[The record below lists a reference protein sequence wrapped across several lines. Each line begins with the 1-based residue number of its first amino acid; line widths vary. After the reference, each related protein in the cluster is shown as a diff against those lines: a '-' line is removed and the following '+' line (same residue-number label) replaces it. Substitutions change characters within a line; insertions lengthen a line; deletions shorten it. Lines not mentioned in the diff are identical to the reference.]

1 MSSIFISYSSKDVE
15 AGTRLRDLLAAR
27 GYAAVFRDKD
37 EEHGIAAGTKWAEEL
52 FAHLERADIVVFLA
66 SAASLASPWCHTE
79 LAVGVARGK
88 HMVQV
93 SLHKEPVHPVLAD
106 RQALPPEPDL
116 DQLVDALVAA
126 LSQVGFGPGDTFTWD
141 PHRSPYPGLG
151 RLDADHAAVLFGRD
165 AEIGACIGRLSGPRP
180 LPLLVSG
187 PSGSGKSSLI
197 RAGVLPRIA
206 RVQGTRV
213 LPVVEP
219 GNSPL
224 QRVALAF
231 AAGGDGGD
239 RPDTAALIAD
249 RNGFAFAVDR
259 LVASGTGR
267 VVLFLDQAEDLTTRA
282 DAAQVED
289 LVARLRA
296 VDPDRLVV
304 ISAVRS
310 ASLEAWLQD
319 PNLAWLGQ
327 ADPVWVRPLDRSALR
342 EVIVGPAHVAGI
354 RFEPE
359 DLVER
364 IVDDTAQGNAL
375 PLLAALLE
383 ELTASHSRLSPAVI
397 TAARYGEVGP
407 VARVIER
414 RAQAASDDIR
424 ARRRVAET
432 AVIDAYLRLVEMD
445 DDGAVTSAEVPVDD
459 VPPSVREIFDDLERH
474 RLVTRDQ
481 RVVAADGGGTSGPEL
496 VPGAARTVEVVAA
509 THEAIF
515 RAWPAVAA
523 AIRARRSDLEIRTWL
538 RRDAR
543 TWTESYRGEA
553 ALTGGRLAFARDW
566 ANRNPEEVTSDIRSY
581 VRAAIRQQQRRR
593 LLTVAVP
600 VLAVVAVVVGGLAV
614 LAFSEAQRADAAR
627 AEADA
632 LRIAGDARAALDSRP
647 DLGLLLAM
655 EAATRSDA
663 AEPAAM
669 PLVALTQGPGPR
681 RFEDVGQRLESAAL
695 DRAGTRARRS
705 PRSPG
710 TVTCSPCPTMGQR
723 SPSRGRTGS
732 RFTRGVRRR
741 HG

>member
-1 MSSIFISYSSKDVE
+1 MSPSRS
-15 AGTRLRDLLAAR
+15 RPAAT
-27 GYAAVFRDKD
+27 AATD
-37 EEHGIAAGTKWAEEL
+37 
-52 FAHLERADIVVFLA
+52 
-66 SAASLASPWCHTE
+66 
-79 LAVGVARGK
+79 
-88 HMVQV
+88 
-93 SLHKEPVHPVLAD
+93 
-106 RQALPPEPDL
+106 
-116 DQLVDALVAA
+116 
-126 LSQVGFGPGDTFTWD
+126 
-141 PHRSPYPGLG
+141 
-151 RLDADHAAVLFGRD
+151 
-165 AEIGACIGRLSGPRP
+165 
-180 LPLLVSG
+180 
-187 PSGSGKSSLI
+187 
-197 RAGVLPRIA
+197 
-206 RVQGTRV
+206 
-213 LPVVEP
+213 
-219 GNSPL
+219 
-224 QRVALAF
+224 
-231 AAGGDGGD
+231 
-239 RPDTAALIAD
+239 PDTAALIAD

-296 VDPDRLVV
+296 VDLDRLVV

-359 DLVER
+359 NLVER

-383 ELTASHSRLSPAVI
+383 ELTARHSRLSPAVI

-445 DDGAVTSAEVPVDD
+445 DDGAVTSAEVPVDG

-481 RVVAADGGGTSGPEL
+481 RVVAADGGGTGGPEG

-543 TWTESYRGEA
+543 TWTESDRGEA

-566 ANRNPEEVTSDIRSY
+566 ANRNPEEVASDIRSY
-581 VRAAIRQQQRRR
+581 VRAAILQQQRRR

-632 LRIAGDARAALDSRP
+632 LRIAGDARAVLDSRP

-695 DRAGTRARRS
+695 DRAGTRAVLRATDGFLLWDVDAGTSIATIAGRLGDVLQAMSDDGSTIALAGPGGVAIHPWGSAEARVTCPS
-705 PRSPG
+705 PGG
-710 TVTCSPCPTMGQR
+710 TVTEIALSGSGDVIALVSDDAADPLHSRVDVLSTSDCGVVSALTQV
-723 SPSRGRTGS
+723 RGRVGAIALDAPGDRIALGSEEAGASLWGS
-732 RFTRGVRRR
+732 RPAARSAR
-741 HG
+741 